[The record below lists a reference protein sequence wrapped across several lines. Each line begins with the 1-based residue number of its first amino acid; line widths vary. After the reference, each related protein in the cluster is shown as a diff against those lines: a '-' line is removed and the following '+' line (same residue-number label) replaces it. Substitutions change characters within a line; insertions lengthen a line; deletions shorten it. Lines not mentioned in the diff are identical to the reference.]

1 MLYYLVSS
9 IINVFLI
16 ILIVDFV
23 LMGFFSFR
31 FSVKSKKSEFVIT
44 RENKIDFQTN
54 VECAGFSCAYILR
67 HFGTEANGN
76 DIYQK
81 IQNKMKDGC
90 VYPKQVKKFLN
101 QNGIKANYV
110 VGNLNALKNQIA
122 KGNPVIAFIRV
133 HKNKPNLHFVPIVG
147 YDKEN
152 LFLAESIEY
161 LANCKTEHY
170 NRKLPNKE
178 FLKLWNTSM
187 LKMPVHTHSFFI
199 VRSMSN

>member
-1 MLYYLVSS
+1 MLYYFVSS

-31 FSVKSKKSEFVIT
+31 FSVKSKKTEFVIT

-67 HFGTEANGN
+67 HFGTEANGK
-76 DIYQK
+76 DVYQK
-81 IQNKMKDGC
+81 IPNKMKDGC
-90 VYPKQVKKFLN
+90 VYPKQIKK
-101 QNGIKANYV
+101 
-110 VGNLNALKNQIA
+110 
-122 KGNPVIAFIRV
+122 
-133 HKNKPNLHFVPIVG
+133 
-147 YDKEN
+147 
-152 LFLAESIEY
+152 
-161 LANCKTEHY
+161 
-170 NRKLPNKE
+170 